1 MQLNKHPPVNGY
13 AYNEE
18 DYVDCKI
25 CGRPTPM
32 LGTKLCNGC
41 WEFDGNIDRI
51 LATES
56 GVHYVNQKIREH
68 NARIYGEKMQ
78 RICELRMLGYEV

>member
-1 MQLNKHPPVNGY
+1 MCKRLCEHPPVNGF
-13 AYNEE
+13 AYDEK
-18 DYVDCKI
+18 DYVPCKI

-51 LATES
+51 LATET
-56 GVHYVNQKIREH
+56 GVAYMTQKIRAH
-68 NARIYGEKMQ
+68 NARAYAENK
-78 RICELRMLGYEV
+78 V